1 MHLRRLWKQEAHIRM
16 IKIKIVADKENREL
30 DKQLKDQTRL
40 VKKWEKEL
48 KMLLMFIKQ
57 EWYRL

>member
-1 MHLRRLWKQEAHIRM
+1 M